1 LLYLIQNGAGLT
13 FLELAVYGYLR
24 LKAETMTALSVMVA
38 KYRAFKS
45 DRDSGPV
52 GNAQNVRDALTAA
65 HEVMKPR
72 LESFEKSHG
81 RPGDRF

>member
-1 LLYLIQNGAGLT
+1 
-13 FLELAVYGYLR
+13 
-24 LKAETMTALSVMVA
+24 MTALSVMVA